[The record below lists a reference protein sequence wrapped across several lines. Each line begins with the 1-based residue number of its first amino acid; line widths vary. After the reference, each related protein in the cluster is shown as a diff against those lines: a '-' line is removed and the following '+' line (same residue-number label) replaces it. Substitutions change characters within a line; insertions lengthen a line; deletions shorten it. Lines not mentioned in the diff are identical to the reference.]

1 MRVLLLYNASAG
13 ARLSQRRLSD
23 AIAVLEQAGWQ
34 VESIATDS
42 PSHAE
47 TLARTAG
54 ASGFD
59 MVAAAGGDGT
69 INVVA
74 NGLALADPSAP
85 AAALGLLPAGTGN
98 VLARDLGL
106 PVPVPGVPVDT
117 LAEAAQWLVRSRA
130 MAVDLGKV
138 SNAAGQRIFVCWAGV
153 GLDAAI
159 TAQVAA
165 NPAAKQW
172 LGALAYVASAVDQVR
187 EIYRAPLYTV
197 QVDEQRFQGRGA
209 LAVASNIQ
217 RYAVVFDMAPNAA
230 MNDGLLDVTF
240 FHDITVFNG
249 MDRLWK
255 LTTGQHI
262 DTPGVGYAAGRRVL
276 IDADTPQPVHVDAE
290 AFGVTP
296 VTIDVLPGAIQLMVP
311 PTVDARRLVKISS
324 SP

>member
-13 ARLSQRRLSD
+13 ARTSHRRLPA

-34 VESIATDS
+34 VESTATNT
-42 PSHAE
+42 PEHAE
-47 TLARTAG
+47 TLARTA
-54 ASGFD
+54 AAAGFD
-59 MVAAAGGDGT
+59 IVAAAGGDGT

-74 NGLALADPSAP
+74 NGLAMADPDEP
-85 AAALGLLPAGTGN
+85 AAALGILPAGTGN

-106 PVPVPGVPVDT
+106 PVPVPGVLDMLP
-117 LAEAAQWLVRSRA
+117 EAAHLLVRSRS
-130 MAVDLGKV
+130 MAVDLGRV
-138 SNAAGQRIFVCWAGV
+138 TNAAGQRIFVCWAGV

-165 NPAAKQW
+165 NPVAKQW
-172 LGALAYVASAVDQVR
+172 LGALAYVASAVGQVR
-187 EIYRAPLYTV
+187 EIYHSPLYTV
-197 QVDEQRFQGRGA
+197 QVDGQQFQGRGV

-255 LTTGQHI
+255 LTTAQHI
-262 DTPGVGYAAGRRVL
+262 DAPGIGYATGRRVL

-290 AFGVTP
+290 PFGATP
-296 VTIDVLPGAIQLMVP
+296 VTIEILPGAIQLMVP
-311 PTVDARRLVKISS
+311 PTVAARRLIKISS
-324 SP
+324 NQ

>member
-1 MRVLLLYNASAG
+1 MRVLVLFNAAAG
-13 ARLSQRRLSD
+13 ARSSHRRLPD
-23 AIAVLEQAGWQ
+23 AISLIEEAGWQ
-34 VESIATDS
+34 VESVATHSVRHTED
-42 PSHAE
+42 
-47 TLARTAG
+47 LARTAG
-54 ASGFD
+54 AAGFD
-59 MVAAAGGDGT
+59 VVAAAGGDGT

-74 NGLALADPSAP
+74 NGLAAADPDAP
-85 AAALGLLPAGTGN
+85 RAALAVLPAGTGN

-106 PVPVPGVPVDT
+106 PVPVPGVMDT
-117 LAEAAQWLVRSRA
+117 LLETARWLTRSNST
-130 MAVDLGKV
+130 AVDLGRV
-138 SNAAGQRIFVCWAGV
+138 SNANGQRYFVCWGGV
-153 GLDAAI
+153 GLDAAV

-172 LGALAYVASAVDQVR
+172 LGALAFVASAVGQVR

-197 QVDEQRFQGRGA
+197 QVDDQKFQGRGA

-255 LTTGQHI
+255 LTTAQHLG
-262 DTPGVGYAAGRRVL
+262 TPGIGYATGRRVL

-290 AFGVTP
+290 PFGVTP
-296 VTIDVLPGAIQLMVP
+296 VTIEVLPGAINLMVP
-311 PTVDARRLVKISS
+311 PTDDARRLVRV
-324 SP
+324 PDRQ